1 MLPNVLQHVLPD
13 WVASFED
20 FLRENLGAVP
30 SRGEFERLAFQQ
42 LLTSDLRVMGRS
54 TLPPDMGVQ
63 ALQGQVLR
71 GPHLLQ
77 VEDWRDTGRPMQQ
90 GDGLVDVEAD
100 VEDAGEGEPIHGMR
114 AKKEAPAGPNL
125 AGKRLLKLV
134 CSGDSSRRVEAFEY
148 RYCGDLNA
156 NALRKGCKVLVQN
169 VLVLRGMLALTP
181 ASLRV
186 LGGAWQEE
194 PPPAPP
200 QQQAARPGPETNVT
214 DELDIDIEAFEAME
228 RAALAQR
235 QQRQQQQQQTQQR
248 LPQPKQEPAPPTPP
262 PPIRKK
268 SRKKF
273 LDDDDE

>member
-13 WVASFED
+13 WIASFED

-54 TLPPDMGVQ
+54 TLPPDMGKQ
-63 ALQGQVLR
+63 ALQGQLLR

-77 VEDWRDTGRPMQQ
+77 VEDWRDIGRPMQQ

-100 VEDAGEGEPIHGMR
+100 VEDAGEGEPIHGLR

-134 CSGDSSRRVEAFEY
+134 CSGDGSRSVEAFEY
-148 RYCGDLNA
+148 RYCGDLNV
-156 NALRKGCKVLVQN
+156 NALRKGCKVMVQN
-169 VLVLRGMLALTP
+169 VLVLRSMLALTP

-194 PPPAPP
+194 PPPV
-200 QQQAARPGPETNVT
+200 QQQQVARPGPETNVT

-228 RAALAQR
+228 SAALAQR
-235 QQRQQQQQQTQQR
+235 QQRQQQQTQQQ
-248 LPQPKQEPAPPTPP
+248 PQPKQEPAPPTPP
-262 PPIRKK
+262 QPIRKK

-273 LDDDDE
+273 LDDDDD